1 MPSGKGQCESVKW
14 GLCTWV
20 DRRPFECGVN
30 GAGPSIVVAE
40 VQPVRTQMLPGHLE
54 QVRTPFDVTYMSLTA
69 TLRGEISYLPTPPL
83 GAPPRSV
90 SAANPKGLD
99 PDPLVANANTFERE
113 DLLLYTALVDGRCA
127 HTLPDPIGTFRL
139 QEPAYARAN
148 ERSSQGLF
156 AVYSGVFAVDLQA
169 CRVDFRGVHGVFT
182 VSLQACAVDFRGV
195 HGGFTGVRGGFQ
207 GCSRWIYRRA

>member
-1 MPSGKGQCESVKW
+1 MSG
-14 GLCTWV
+14 
-20 DRRPFECGVN
+20 
-30 GAGPSIVVAE
+30 
-40 VQPVRTQMLPGHLE
+40 
-54 QVRTPFDVTYMSLTA
+54 RTPLGGPPEAVWVEYA
-69 TLRGEISYLPTPPL
+69 NLPHDI
-83 GAPPRSV
+83 V

-169 CRVDFRGVHGVFT
+169 CRVDFRGVHGV
-182 VSLQACAVDFRGV
+182 
-195 HGGFTGVRGGFQ
+195 RGGFQ
-207 GCSRWIYRRA
+207 GCSRWIYRRAGWISGVFT